1 MFYEPILMFYGT
13 VFVFYEDERRWGM
26 RVVIYES
33 YSSMAELEE
42 ALERV
47 RCIEKEYSE
56 DCTLYL
62 TRSVSQDF

>member
-1 MFYEPILMFYGT
+1 
-13 VFVFYEDERRWGM
+13 M

-62 TRSVSQDF
+62 TRSVRQDF